1 MQWDWDPVK
10 DRENLRKH
18 GITFAEATLV
28 FEDTS
33 NLSLEDP
40 YRYEQRWRTIGTVGP
55 TVIIVIHTWE
65 QFGDEGFR
73 GRIISARE
81 ANSHERAQYEEG

>member
-1 MQWDWDPVK
+1 MQWDWDPAK

-18 GITFAEATLV
+18 GISFADALQA
-28 FEDTS
+28 FEDTK
-33 NLSLEDP
+33 NLTVEDP

-55 TVIIVIHTWE
+55 AIIMVVHTWE
-65 QFGDEGFR
+65 QTGGGGFR
-73 GRIISARE
+73 GRIISARK